1 MATTATLVPISD
13 WSRPVRA
20 DDVSL
25 HHNENAVDPKYTDE
39 AVLSIVVQDYNSS
52 VEWLQKNL
60 WTLHWR
66 ENAILYQ
73 SPRTSA
79 VFEGGNVSRS
89 NISRFDVARQVNSLS
104 PAIAAAVF
112 SEPTPFEIRNNP
124 NTHSSTARAWKELLS
139 IYLNLCSFKST
150 ASDGIDG
157 MVNQGTVIF
166 KIGWEEYE
174 EIEVRW
180 IAKQAPIEKTLPL
193 GNVIQLFADK
203 ADEFERQEKVVV
215 KKRPT
220 FEKCAL
226 GKVFPNPKWDKPN
239 RIDLAGW
246 VVYEDYLNYEDL
258 TRLRQNPD
266 YDIPS
271 DEELRRIFMEDYEQT
286 EGQNIVADTLN
297 PGSSLI
303 HQAEREDS
311 STYENDP
318 LEQPMQILERW
329 SEGKVMATLQKKVVI
344 RNQKNP
350 VRRVPFLSA
359 NFWNIEDSGWGMGVG
374 RVAGA
379 DQRLNQGLTCAAAD
393 ILAFA
398 TNPEYAILRGAN
410 VPTQEQRRRLGGIR
424 LVDGPDAGKAIAL
437 VPQPQVPPDVWRAIQ
452 ASVQSSENAT
462 GADQAAVQGSLP
474 GQRSSIGR
482 SAQGAGMIQAASQG
496 RLQAPVERFVEGV
509 VLPFIEF
516 LWDTGKEQFTISEI
530 RMLLGESMTEQLKVD
545 WTNFMNSKL
554 KFDNLA
560 GSRLS
565 ARARMSQAL
574 PFLLET
580 LGNQALI
587 GQLTQTGW
595 KVNALEVVSMILQ
608 VSEWK
613 NQQDLI
619 VKMND
624 EEVKALAAQNPQL
637 IKAQSDQATLQQKHQ
652 NDMELEDEK
661 ISGRIATKAID
672 KQHSK
677 LIDSPLERASAFAE
691 RTADERTMQN
701 SQFYGG
707 GG

>member
-1 MATTATLVPISD
+1 MAVATLHAISD
-13 WSRPVRA
+13 WSRPVQP

-25 HHNENAVDPKYTDE
+25 HKNENAIEPKYTDE

-52 VEWLQKNL
+52 VEWLNTNQ

-66 ENAILYQ
+66 ENMILYQ

-79 VFEGGNVSRS
+79 VFEGSGNVSRA

-124 NTHSSTARAWKELLS
+124 NTHSNTARAWKEFLS
-139 IYLNLCSFKST
+139 ILLTLCNFKQT
-150 ASDGIDG
+150 ASDGLDG

-180 IAKQAPIEKTLPL
+180 VPKEAPEQKTLPMGDTL
-193 GNVIQLFADK
+193 HIFAGK
-203 ADEFERQEKVVV
+203 SDEFERKEEVVV

-226 GKVFPNPKWDKPN
+226 GKIFPNPKWDKPN

-266 YDIPS
+266 YDIP
-271 DEELRRIFMEDYEQT
+271 DDDTLRRIFMEDYEQT
-286 EGQNIVADTLN
+286 EGQNVLADALN
-297 PGSSLI
+297 PGNSLVQ
-303 HQAEREDS
+303 QAEREDS
-311 STYENDP
+311 DTYENDP
-318 LEQPMQILERW
+318 LEKPMQILERW
-329 SEGKVMATLQKKVVI
+329 SEGKVMATLQQKVVI

-350 VRRVPFLSA
+350 VRRIPYLSA
-359 NFWNIEDSGWGMGVG
+359 NYWNIEDSGWGMGIG

-424 LVDGPDAGKAIAL
+424 LVDGPDASKAIAL
-437 VPQPQVPPDVWRAIQ
+437 IQQPQVPTDVWRAIQ
-452 ASVQSSENAT
+452 TSVQASENAT

-474 GQRSSIGR
+474 GQGSSIGR
-482 SAQGAGMIQAASQG
+482 SSRGAGMIQAASQG

-509 VLPFIEF
+509 VLPFMDF
-516 LWDTGKEQFTISEI
+516 LWDTGKETYTIPEI
-530 RMLLGESMTEQLKVD
+530 RLMLGDEMTKALAID
-545 WTNFMNSKL
+545 WSDFLNSKL

-560 GSRLS
+560 GSRLA
-565 ARARMSQAL
+565 ARARMAQSL
-574 PFLLET
+574 PFLLEI

-587 GQLTQTGW
+587 QQLTQTGW
-595 KVNALEVVSMILQ
+595 KVNALEVVNMVLQ

-613 NQQDLI
+613 NQNDLI

-624 EEVKALAAQNPQL
+624 EEVKALAAQNPAL
-637 IKAQSDQATLQQKHQ
+637 IKAQSDQAKMQQEHQ

-661 ISGRIATKAID
+661 ISGRIASKAIE
-672 KQHSK
+672 KQHGK
-677 LIDSPLERASAFAE
+677 LIDSPLERAAAFAQ
-691 RTADERTMQN
+691 RLQDENNIRN
-701 SQFYGG
+701 SQYYGG
-707 GG
+707 

>member
-1 MATTATLVPISD
+1 VAPVATLHAISD
-13 WSRPVRA
+13 WSRPVRP

-25 HHNENAVDPKYTDE
+25 HKVEDAVDPKYTDE

-52 VEWLQKNL
+52 VEWLNTNQ

-73 SPRTSA
+73 SPRTQA
-79 VFEGGNVSRS
+79 VFEGSNVSRS

-124 NTHSSTARAWKELLS
+124 NTHSSTSRAWKELLS
-139 IYLNLCSFKST
+139 IFLTLCTFKST

-180 IAKQAPIEKTLPL
+180 VPKQAPVEKTMPM
-193 GNVIQLFADK
+193 GNVVQLFADK
-203 ADEFERQEKVVV
+203 ADEFERVEKVIV

-226 GKVFPNPKWDKPN
+226 GKIFPNPKWNKPN

-271 DEELRRIFMEDYEQT
+271 DDELRRLFMEDYEQT
-286 EGQNIVADTLN
+286 EGQNILADTLN
-297 PGSSLI
+297 PGSTMI
-303 HQAEREDS
+303 HQPEREDS
-311 STYENDP
+311 DTYENDP
-318 LEQPMQILERW
+318 LEKPMQILERW
-329 SEGKVMATLQKKVVI
+329 SEGKVMTTLQKKVVI

-350 VRRVPFLSA
+350 VRRIPYLSA
-359 NFWNIEDSGWGMGVG
+359 NYWNIEDAGWGMGVG
-374 RVAGA
+374 RVGGA

-424 LVDGPDAGKAIAL
+424 LVDGPDANKAIAL
-437 VPQPQVPPDVWRAIQ
+437 VPQPQVPADVWRAIQ
-452 ASVQSSENAT
+452 SSMQASDNAT

-474 GQRSSIGR
+474 GQGSSIGR
-482 SAQGAGMIQAASQG
+482 SARGAGMIQAASQG

-509 VLPFIEF
+509 VLPFMDF
-516 LWDTGKEQFTISEI
+516 LWDTGKEQYTIAEI
-530 RMLLGESMTEQLKVD
+530 RLMLGDTMTEALQVD
-545 WTNFMNSKL
+545 WGNFLNSQL

-560 GSRLS
+560 GSRLA
-565 ARARMSQAL
+565 ARARMAQSL
-574 PFLLET
+574 PFLLEI

-595 KVNALEVVSMILQ
+595 KVNALEVVNMVLQ

-613 NQQDLI
+613 NQTDLI

-624 EEVKALAAQNPQL
+624 EEVKALAAQNPAL
-637 IKAQSDQATLQQKHQ
+637 IKAQSEQAKIQQEHQ

-677 LIDSPLERASAFAE
+677 LIDSPLERAASFAQ
-691 RTADERTMQN
+691 RTADERTIQGSN
-701 SQFYGG
+701 YYGG
-707 GG
+707 Q

>member
-1 MATTATLVPISD
+1 MATTATLHAISD
-13 WSRPVRA
+13 WSRPVQR

-39 AVLSIVVQDYNSS
+39 AALSIVVQDYNSS
-52 VEWLQKNL
+52 VQWLNTNQ

-73 SPRTSA
+73 SPRTQA
-79 VFEGGNVSRS
+79 VFEGSGVSRS

-104 PAIAAAVF
+104 PAIAGAVF

-124 NTHSSTARAWKELLS
+124 NTHSNTARAWKELLS
-139 IYLNLCSFKST
+139 TLLTLCNFKQT

-180 IAKQAPIEKTLPL
+180 VPKQAPVEKTMPL

-203 ADEFERQEKVVV
+203 ADEFERVEKVIV

-226 GKVFPNPKWDKPN
+226 GKIFPNPKWDKPN

-266 YDIPS
+266 YDIPD
-271 DEELRRIFMEDYEQT
+271 DETLRRIFMGDYEQT
-286 EGQNIVADTLN
+286 EGQNILADALN
-297 PGSSLI
+297 PGNTLI
-303 HQAEREDS
+303 HQPERDDS
-311 STYENDP
+311 DTYENDP

-329 SEGKVMATLQKKVVI
+329 SEGKVMVILQKKVVI

-350 VRRVPFLSA
+350 VRRIPYLSA
-359 NFWNIEDSGWGMGVG
+359 NFWNIEDAGWGMGVG
-374 RVAGA
+374 RVSGA

-424 LVDGPDAGKAIAL
+424 VVDGPDAGKAIAL

-452 ASVQSSENAT
+452 ASVQASEQAT
-462 GADQAAVQGSLP
+462 GADAAAVQGSLP
-474 GQRSSIGR
+474 GQGSSIGR
-482 SAQGAGMIQAASQG
+482 SSRGAGMIQAASQG

-509 VLPFIEF
+509 VLPFMDF
-516 LWDTGKEQFTISEI
+516 LWDTGKEQYTISEI
-530 RMLLGESMTEQLKVD
+530 RMMLGDAMAEALQLD
-545 WTNFMNSKL
+545 WSNFMNSKL

-560 GSRLS
+560 GSRLA
-565 ARARMSQAL
+565 ARARMAQSL
-574 PFLLET
+574 PFLLEI

-595 KVNALEVVSMILQ
+595 KVNALEVVNMVLQ

-613 NQQDLI
+613 NQEDLI
-619 VKMND
+619 VKMDD
-624 EEVKALAAQNPQL
+624 EEVKALAAQNPAL
-637 IKAQSDQATLQQKHQ
+637 IKARSDQAELQQKHQ

-672 KQHSK
+672 KQHGK
-677 LIDSPLERASAFAE
+677 LIDSPLERAASFAQ

-701 SQFYGG
+701 SNYYGG
-707 GG
+707 Q

>member
-1 MATTATLVPISD
+1 MFVATATLHAISD
-13 WSRPVRA
+13 WSQPVLP

-25 HHNENAVDPKYTDE
+25 HKNEKAVEPKYTDE
-39 AVLSIVVQDYNSS
+39 AALSIVVQDYESS
-52 VEWLQKNL
+52 IEWLNKNL

-73 SPRTSA
+73 SPRTQA
-79 VFEGGNVSRS
+79 VFEGSNVSRS

-104 PAIAAAVF
+104 PAIAAAIF
-112 SEPTPFEIRNNP
+112 TDPTPFEIRNNP

-139 IYLNLCSFKST
+139 IFLTLCTFKQT

-174 EIEVRW
+174 EIEIRW
-180 IAKQAPIEKTLPL
+180 VAKEAPKETTLPM
-193 GNVIQLFADK
+193 GNVIQLFTEK
-203 ADEFERQEKVVV
+203 SEEFERKEEVVV

-226 GKVFPNPKWDKPN
+226 GKLFPNPKWDKPN

-246 VVYEDYLNYEDL
+246 VVHEEYLNYEDL

-266 YDIPS
+266 YDIP
-271 DEELRRIFMEDYEQT
+271 DDDTLRRIFMEDYEQT

-297 PGSSLI
+297 PQTQVI

-311 STYENDP
+311 ETFVNDP
-318 LEQPMQILERW
+318 LEQPLQVLERW
-329 SEGKVMATLQKKVVI
+329 TEGKVMTVLQKKVVI
-344 RNQKNP
+344 RNGKNDM
-350 VRRVPFLSA
+350 RRIPYLSA
-359 NFWNIEDSGWGMGVG
+359 NYWNIEDSGWGMGCG

-424 LVDGPDAGKAIAL
+424 LVDGPDATKAIAL
-437 VPQPQVPPDVWRAIQ
+437 VPQPQVPADVWRAIQ
-452 ASVQSSENAT
+452 ASVQASENAT

-509 VLPFIEF
+509 VLPFMDF
-516 LWDTGKEQFTISEI
+516 LWDTCKEQYTISEI
-530 RMLLGESMTEQLKVD
+530 RTMLGDVMTEQLKLD
-545 WTNFMNSKL
+545 WDNFMNSKL

-560 GSRLS
+560 GTRLA
-565 ARARMSQAL
+565 ARARMAQSL
-574 PFLLET
+574 PFLLEV

-595 KVNALEVVSMILQ
+595 KVNALEVVNMVLQ

-613 NQQDLI
+613 NQADLI
-619 VKMND
+619 VKMTD
-624 EEVKALAAQNPQL
+624 EEVKALAAQNPAL
-637 IKAQSDQATLQQKHQ
+637 IKAQSSQAEIQQKHQ

-661 ISGRIATKAID
+661 ISGRLATKVID
-672 KQHSK
+672 KQHGK
-677 LIDSPLERASAFAE
+677 LIDSPLERAASFAQ
-691 RTADERTMQN
+691 RVQDERTMQG
-701 SQFYGG
+701 SQYYGG
-707 GG
+707 

>member
-1 MATTATLVPISD
+1 
-13 WSRPVRA
+13 
-20 DDVSL
+20 
-25 HHNENAVDPKYTDE
+25 
-39 AVLSIVVQDYNSS
+39 
-52 VEWLQKNL
+52 
-60 WTLHWR
+60 
-66 ENAILYQ
+66 
-73 SPRTSA
+73 
-79 VFEGGNVSRS
+79 
-89 NISRFDVARQVNSLS
+89 
-104 PAIAAAVF
+104 
-112 SEPTPFEIRNNP
+112 
-124 NTHSSTARAWKELLS
+124 
-139 IYLNLCSFKST
+139 
-150 ASDGIDG
+150 
-157 MVNQGTVIF
+157 
-166 KIGWEEYE
+166 
-174 EIEVRW
+174 
-180 IAKQAPIEKTLPL
+180 
-193 GNVIQLFADK
+193 
-203 ADEFERQEKVVV
+203 
-215 KKRPT
+215 
-220 FEKCAL
+220 
-226 GKVFPNPKWDKPN
+226 
-239 RIDLAGW
+239 
-246 VVYEDYLNYEDL
+246 
-258 TRLRQNPD
+258 
-266 YDIPS
+266 
-271 DEELRRIFMEDYEQT
+271 
-286 EGQNIVADTLN
+286 
-297 PGSSLI
+297 
-303 HQAEREDS
+303 
-311 STYENDP
+311 
-318 LEQPMQILERW
+318 
-329 SEGKVMATLQKKVVI
+329 MATLQKKVVI

-509 VLPFIEF
+509 VLPFMEF

-624 EEVKALAAQNPQL
+624 EEVKALTAQNPAL
-637 IKAQSDQATLQQKHQ
+637 IKAQSSQAEIQQKHQ

-672 KQHSK
+672 KQHST
-677 LIDSPLERASAFAE
+677 LIDSPLERASNFAQ
-691 RTADERTMQN
+691 RVQDERTIQG
-701 SQFYGG
+701 SQYYGG
-707 GG
+707 GGGGG